1 MSYKYIEV
9 DSSMGSCTKCVFQY
23 SAAACQERQERCGD
37 GLRGF
42 FVHTDE
48 PKTSGDMIKD
58 TKEKSKLSF
67 RLMCSTKSS
76 SSYCEMC
83 GDRDCIDKEDKCD
96 GGFKGYYIDVTEST
110 ASALDTQIGGGHY
123 KKYEIEP
130 VEFIIRNGIKGAEA
144 SIIKYACRHEDK
156 NGAEDVRKIIHYG
169 MLLLEFK
176 YGEKWED
183 I

>member
-1 MSYKYIEV
+1 MSYKFIEIGDATATCQICCFTRASCAC
-9 DSSMGSCTKCVFQY
+9 DSKRL
-23 SAAACQERQERCGD
+23 AECGD
-37 GLRGF
+37 GQRGYYVKDALQTF
-42 FVHTDE
+42 
-48 PKTSGDMIKD
+48 GDMI
-58 TKEKSKLSF
+58 E
-67 RLMCSTKSS
+67 
-76 SSYCEMC
+76 
-83 GDRDCIDKEDKCD
+83 
-96 GGFKGYYIDVTEST
+96 ES
-110 ASALDTQIGGGHY
+110 SALDTQIGGGHY

-130 VEFIIRNGIKGAEA
+130 IEFIIRNQIKGAEA